1 MSLPLSA
8 SSWPVAPSSTFKA
21 HHQHL
26 CFCYHI
32 ALPLTESS
40 CLLSIRNTEIVCSCS
55 QMATGVIQRL
65 GCISEMPG
73 LLFLYI
79 KAQGL
84 SSLHG
89 TFSRG
94 ARLPTRLPRVSVLR
108 ERDWKLPIFLKNMP
122 RTGISLL
129 LHSIGYCQSQARF
142 PFDSLQISTI
152 GLNSFFI

>member
-1 MSLPLSA
+1 MKNSISITYCHLTNYPQNIMAKTSILFSPTVLWVDWVPLGSPSA
-8 SSWPVAPSSTFKA
+8 SIT
-21 HHQHL
+21 QD
-26 CFCYHI
+26 
-32 ALPLTESS
+32 LT
-40 CLLSIRNTEIVCSCS
+40 CSCS

-79 KAQGL
+79 KAQGH
-84 SSLHG
+84 SSPHG

-108 ERDWKLPIFLKNMP
+108 ERDWKLPVFLKNMP

-129 LHSIGYCQSQARF
+129 LPSIGYCQSQARF
-142 PFDSLQISTI
+142 PFDSL
-152 GLNSFFI
+152 